1 MTSQRTSSPILPLEE
16 TLLIL
21 EESLQQPA
29 LDHRVQQKHIIRLKQ
44 FYSPLFDFEHSETG
58 SYYYAAL
65 QSIKATYLDE
75 DALYSLPLSPLFI
88 DSLLCLI
95 KINMLSLD
103 TRRNKNGITEALLDL
118 AELWGLQHSHD
129 MAELLTSVVGN
140 MRKQVTQLFTR
151 EIH

>member
-1 MTSQRTSSPILPLEE
+1 MTSQRTSSPILQLEE

-65 QSIKATYLDE
+65 QCIKATYLDE

>member
-1 MTSQRTSSPILPLEE
+1 MTSQRTSSPILQLEE

-65 QSIKATYLDE
+65 QCIKATYLDE

-118 AELWGLQHSHD
+118 SELWGLQHSHD

-151 EIH
+151 EIR